1 MTMRGTLVL
10 LFTLAGGCF
19 YGPDLGKTP
28 FLCNT
33 GTPTCPRNYNCQPDQ
48 IGQMVCV
55 ANGESAIPDA
65 PPVNCAN
72 DSALEPNDTILNAY
86 ATPLEGQL
94 ARIAYSGLSIC
105 PGTDIDTYL
114 VDVTTAGSSIDV
126 EMTYEPGWPLIATVL
141 DVTGTKVA
149 DGAPKGDNI
158 VGVHFG
164 NTVTGAYFVQVL
176 SPTGNQNNYRIDITT
191 F

>member
-1 MTMRGTLVL
+1 MRATLLL
-10 LFTLAGGCF
+10 LFVLASGCF

-28 FLCNT
+28 FLCNSD
-33 GTPTCPRNYNCQPDQ
+33 TPTCPHGYNCQPDQ
-48 IGQMVCV
+48 NGQMVCV
-55 ANGESAIPDA
+55 VNGENAIPDA

-72 DSALEPNDTILNAY
+72 DSALEPNDTIATAY

-94 ARIAYSGLSIC
+94 PRIRYSGLSIC

-126 EMTYEPGWPLIATVL
+126 EMTYEPGWPLTATVL

-149 DGAPKGDNI
+149 DGAPKGENI
-158 VGVHFG
+158 IGVHFG
-164 NTVTGAYFVQVL
+164 DTTTGAYYVQVS
-176 SPTGNQNNYRIDITT
+176 SPTSNLNNYLIDITT